1 MRLPNSPLA
10 TFAWPAATVPAIR
23 VAGRFPL
30 NDRGYA
36 TTYLGGT
43 HALHLHSYEG
53 VIRIGA
59 ERFAL
64 RDGDLTIS
72 PAGIPSAYDL
82 REPGHHWCVHFFPA
96 NNNEGVQVPLALH
109 LVLQGAASYVRERL
123 MNISRL
129 HARGSAAESPDAL
142 ADATAA
148 IALQDLLLWC
158 AARFQAQSAAPGT
171 EAAAVIERVAAI
183 IDARFQ
189 QPISVR
195 RIAREVGKSQNY
207 VARRFRERFGMTILQ
222 YALTRRIAHA
232 RFLLESTDLPIRQIA
247 ERVGIDD
254 PQYFN
259 KQIRRRLGN
268 NPSAVRSAARRPA
281 PTGTKTPYHN

>member
-1 MRLPNSPLA
+1 MRLPNCSLA
-10 TFAWPAATVPAIR
+10 TFAWPAATVPSIR

-36 TTYLGGT
+36 TTYLGET

-72 PAGIPSAYDL
+72 PAGIASAYDL
-82 REPGHHWCVHFFPA
+82 REPGHHWCVHFFPVSS
-96 NNNEGVQVPLALH
+96 NKGVEVPLALH

-158 AARFQAQSAAPGT
+158 AARFQAQSTAPSS

-189 QPISVR
+189 KPVSVR

-232 RFLLESTDLPIRQIA
+232 RFLLESTDLSIRRIA

-268 NPSAVRSAARRPA
+268 NPSTVRSAARRPA
-281 PTGTKTPYHN
+281 